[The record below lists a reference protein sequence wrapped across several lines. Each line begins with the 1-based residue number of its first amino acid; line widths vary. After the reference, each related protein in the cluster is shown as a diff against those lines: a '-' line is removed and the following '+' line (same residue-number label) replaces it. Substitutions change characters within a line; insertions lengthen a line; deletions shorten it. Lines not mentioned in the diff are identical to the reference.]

1 MEETRHHG
9 SIASVCKQRGPPS
22 KQDDHS
28 EGIEVIPSMDDLPED
43 ICRHI
48 HALMPLR
55 DAARMACV
63 SHTFLRSWGCHPNLT
78 LSEETLG
85 LNGDVIGKVE
95 MTRDLISKVDRI
107 LRNHSGVGMKI
118 LDLQLIEC
126 NKFDSYYLNSW
137 TRIAVAAGVEELT
150 IILPHIPE
158 EPYNFPCSLLFNGSD
173 SPVRYLHIA
182 ICAFRPTAGLG
193 CWRSLRTL
201 CLTNVRI
208 AEDELDYLFSS
219 CSALESL
226 RLVNCR
232 EVVTLKIPCVL
243 QQLSFLGVYVCRN
256 LQVIDCNAP
265 NISTFLFSGS
275 LVSISFGSA
284 LQVKNIDMVCLE
296 SDQSDIVWH
305 ARTKLLSYA
314 PNVETLAVSSR
325 NEMISTPMLP
335 RKFLH
340 LKYLHISLFRDGAI
354 SPAYDYLSL
363 VSFLEASPCLETFI
377 IQVRQPDMKHDSV
390 IGDSSHLRRLPQHC
404 HESLKSVVITGFCS
418 AKSLIELTCH
428 IVENA
433 TSLECL
439 TLDTTQG
446 CQSSE
451 GCTVNE
457 PERLYYTASGILWL
471 ALPNT
476 CLSMGKD
483 ILMEVPRALLAIRA
497 HVEGKFPPPPPH
509 SCVKSRGALQL
520 VPCC

>member
-232 EVVTLKIPCVL
+232 E
-243 QQLSFLGVYVCRN
+243 
-256 LQVIDCNAP
+256 
-265 NISTFLFSGS
+265 
-275 LVSISFGSA
+275 
-284 LQVKNIDMVCLE
+284 
-296 SDQSDIVWH
+296 
-305 ARTKLLSYA
+305 
-314 PNVETLAVSSR
+314 
-325 NEMISTPMLP
+325 MISTPMLP